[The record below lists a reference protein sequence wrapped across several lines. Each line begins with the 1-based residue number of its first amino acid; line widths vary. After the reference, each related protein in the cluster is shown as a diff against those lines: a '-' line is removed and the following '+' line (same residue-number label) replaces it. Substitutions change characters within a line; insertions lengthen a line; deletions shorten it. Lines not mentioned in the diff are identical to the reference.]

1 MTNVGTE
8 RLFFFF
14 SCSVHDR
21 GLYLECVILIALKN
35 TSSGSHHNLIPISL
49 MA

>member
-8 RLFFFF
+8 RLFFF
-14 SCSVHDR
+14 CRMHDR

-35 TSSGSHHNLIPISL
+35 TSLGSHHNLIPISL